1 MAPKLTW
8 KRTEMNESR
17 DRDRAEGWHT
27 QTETERDRKR
37 QKETERDR
45 KRRRG
50 SSISPQKTSGQ
61 AWKRLVFRFCVYLSV
76 GYKRPPPGAYHPSRR
91 RRGRRKGAEE
101 EVEPK
106 AITWDGPSEYIQKNI
121 RGNLLITSATDALYI
136 DAERMNDVTLR
147 DKIIKFISSS

>member
-1 MAPKLTW
+1 MDKLENDLFSASVYISVLVI
-8 KRTEMNESR
+8 K
-17 DRDRAEGWHT
+17 DPLPVHT
-27 QTETERDRKR
+27 TH
-37 QKETERDR
+37 
-45 KRRRG
+45 RG
-50 SSISPQKTSGQ
+50 G
-61 AWKRLVFRFCVYLSV
+61 
-76 GYKRPPPGAYHPSRR
+76 GGGGG
-91 RRGRRKGAEE
+91 RGRRKGAEE